1 MLRLRTVH
9 ALVGAMILVLAACG
23 SDPSAPGDGD
33 SGASIDS
40 SHPVGVDSGASD
52 AHASNDAAANDA
64 ATIVDS
70 AIQDSALDDGAM
82 ADASPAGDAS
92 HAPDANAPHD
102 GGEEGGV
109 AHCGNISCTGQNKVC
124 CAQYGGN
131 VFGPTLCVPSACS
144 GPTDTTLECAATA
157 DCNGGAVCCLTTVNH
172 NVARCAQA
180 CAPGDFAQL
189 CDPKAATSGCP
200 AGKACVEET
209 DHLFIAIPQG
219 QGLCQ

>member
-9 ALVGAMILVLAACG
+9 ALVGAMIFVLAACG

-40 SHPVGVDSGASD
+40 SHPGSVDSGASD
-52 AHASNDAAANDA
+52 SHASSDAATEDA
-64 ATIVDS
+64 ATILDS
-70 AIQDSALDDGAM
+70 AIDDSAIEDSAVDDAE
-82 ADASPAGDAS
+82 AGDAS
-92 HAPDANAPHD
+92 HKADATAPLDG

-131 VFGPTLCVPSACS
+131 VFGPTSCVALSCS
-144 GPTDTTLECAATA
+144 GPSDTTMQCAATA
-157 DCNGGAVCCLTTVNH
+157 DCNAGTVCCLTTANH
-172 NVARCAQA
+172 NIARCAQA
-180 CAPGDFAQL
+180 CAQGDFGQL

-200 AGKACVEET
+200 AGKTCVEET